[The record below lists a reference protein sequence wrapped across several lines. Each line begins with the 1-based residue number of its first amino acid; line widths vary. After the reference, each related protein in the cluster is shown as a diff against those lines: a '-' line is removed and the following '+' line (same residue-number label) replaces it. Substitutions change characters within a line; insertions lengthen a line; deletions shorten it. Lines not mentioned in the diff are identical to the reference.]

1 MSSPNE
7 PGYPR
12 AAEGGANGSGSGPAA
27 EGGSAG
33 AAPARGPQP
42 SGTGPERI
50 ADPADVPPW
59 QRGRGPK
66 PANRA
71 PEAARPEAP
80 RPDAPRRGNGGPA
93 SPSPGMDARLN
104 RFLTGGAPSPSEQD
118 AGGWADPP
126 EQRPEG
132 PVRPEG
138 PRGDQPARPEQPAR
152 GEQPPRSEPPT
163 RAEQPS
169 RPEPP
174 TRAEARPDTPARPD
188 QYASEIPDL
197 SGPPRA
203 TTRKPATERSGQEPA
218 GRPGGRLQVGTRHQG
233 PVRASMQIRRV
244 DPWSVLKVSAVLSV
258 ALFFVWMI
266 AVAFLYLVLGG
277 MGVWSKLNSN
287 VGDLLTSASGTSGGE
302 LVSSGTIFGGA
313 ALIGLVNIVLLTA
326 MATVGAFIYNLTTDI
341 VGGVEVTL
349 ADRD

>member
-1 MSSPNE
+1 VT
-7 PGYPR
+7 
-12 AAEGGANGSGSGPAA
+12 SGSGP
-27 EGGSAG
+27 
-33 AAPARGPQP
+33 
-42 SGTGPERI
+42 ERI
-50 ADPADVPPW
+50 SDAADVPPW
-59 QRGRGPK
+59 QRGRSAGPT
-66 PANRA
+66 NRGPDA
-71 PEAARPEAP
+71 PGRPDSPARPEAP
-80 RPDAPRRGNGGPA
+80 RRDNGGA
-93 SPSPGMDARLN
+93 TGQTAGIDARLN
-104 RFLTGGAPSPSEQD
+104 RFLAGGSSTAPQEAD
-118 AGGWADPP
+118 ASGWADPP
-126 EQRPEG
+126 EPTSRPE
-132 PVRPEG
+132 PTPRPE
-138 PRGDQPARPEQPAR
+138 PA
-152 GEQPPRSEPPT
+152 
-163 RAEQPS
+163 S

-174 TRAEARPDTPARPD
+174 RPEQPRPE

-197 SGPPRA
+197 SGAAPRSGP
-203 TTRKPATERSGQEPA
+203 RKPGSPERAERPGQEPA
-218 GRPGGRLQVGTRHQG
+218 GRPARPGGRLQAAASRHQG

-287 VGDLLTSASGTSGGE
+287 VGDLLTSASGSSGGE

-326 MATVGAFIYNLTTDI
+326 MATIGAFIYNLTTDI